1 MTSKEALQE
10 LYNEREYLLGEKV
23 NNKTKNW
30 YNDITHY
37 DNIGHC
43 LLTIREEL
51 DRLEKLEKEN
61 LELKEKFKM
70 LEENEEAVL
79 TTLESSVQENTKLKK
94 VIEDIKNLPDC
105 DICDSNWH
113 KGCMCLQNK
122 FKKAVIN
129 NNFKHMFDNCKLTP
143 LPELEELQDD

>member
-1 MTSKEALQE
+1 MLNSKECLE
-10 LYNEREYLLGEKV
+10 HICKNCDNKCCPYIHYEKSRCGFYGV
-23 NNKTKNW
+23 
-30 YNDITHY
+30 
-37 DNIGHC
+37 
-43 LLTIREEL
+43 IRQDL

-61 LELKEKFKM
+61 LELKEKCKM

-143 LPELEELQDD
+143 LPELEELKNVKD